1 MSLSHHTPPGQ
12 PPGTDQ
18 EDTMT
23 HAPADLTPLS
33 FVLGIA
39 VFVAAVALLAALH
52 GAVRW
57 TRPQPRAGIPRAAA
71 SDATPVEGRRRA
83 RLAARTI
90 IDAESGA
97 VPVEARRTR

>member
-1 MSLSHHTPPGQ
+1 
-12 PPGTDQ
+12 
-18 EDTMT
+18 MT

-39 VFVAAVALLAALH
+39 AFVAAVALLAALH
-52 GAVRW
+52 GAARW
-57 TRPQPRAGIPRAAA
+57 IRTQHRAGIARVAAYDA
-71 SDATPVEGRRRA
+71 STVESRRRA

-97 VPVEARRTR
+97 VTVEARRTR